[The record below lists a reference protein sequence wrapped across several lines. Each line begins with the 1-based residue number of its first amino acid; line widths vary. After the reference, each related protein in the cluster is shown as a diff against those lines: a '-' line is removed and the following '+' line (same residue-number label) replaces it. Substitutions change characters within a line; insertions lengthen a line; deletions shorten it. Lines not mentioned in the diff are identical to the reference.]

1 MSSRGV
7 PNAKKI
13 TEERGYLPEPVFNED
28 KSTLFWG
35 KKNHKGYLLVRNGS
49 ENQNLRQEQIGSPY
63 CFVLMYS
70 DLLPIKL
77 LIPKI

>member
-35 KKNHKGYLLVRNGS
+35 KKITKDIY
-49 ENQNLRQEQIGSPY
+49 
-63 CFVLMYS
+63 
-70 DLLPIKL
+70 
-77 LIPKI
+77 

>member
-1 MSSRGV
+1 MPRKSLKREDICLNQFLMKTKV
-7 PNAKKI
+7 PYS
-13 TEERGYLPEPVFNED
+13 G
-28 KSTLFWG
+28 G
-35 KKNHKGYLLVRNGS
+35 KNHKGYLLVRNGS